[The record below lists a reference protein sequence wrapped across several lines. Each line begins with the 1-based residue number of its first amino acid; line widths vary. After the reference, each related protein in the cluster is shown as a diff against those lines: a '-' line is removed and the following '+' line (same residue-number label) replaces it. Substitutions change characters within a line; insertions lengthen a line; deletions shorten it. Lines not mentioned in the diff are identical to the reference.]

1 MPKLI
6 FLFTIITFSLAP
18 HMSNSETYQ
27 IKDKSEPTFERKPL
41 PRPLILTQQL
51 LKEQVQKKR
60 QPNMHTAAKYVKE
73 GNYSSALIELQPL
86 AREGIAD
93 AQALLGYMHLHGMGT
108 KQDNETAFF
117 WLNKSAEQGVVES
130 YTLLGF
136 MHLDG
141 TAGAGKNGKE
151 AEKWFLKASLRGL
164 GEAQFQLA
172 YLYDHGLHGATH
184 DPNAAFTWYK
194 RSAALGHPRSQ
205 HNLALFLLKGKGGA
219 KQNPEEALEWLQ
231 RSAAQ
236 NHKTSQRSLAGIYF
250 LGEVVEQNLLYAY
263 MWASLS
269 FTHDPE
275 DPTSK
280 IFQIITKYMS
290 ESEIKIG
297 KELAASC
304 FKKNFKGCGNLL
316 EAWEVGNA
324 KLL

>member
-73 GNYSSALIELQPL
+73 GNYSSALLELNPL

-108 KQDNETAFF
+108 RRDNETAFF

-151 AEKWFLKASLRGL
+151 AEKWFLKIHTL
-164 GEAQFQLA
+164 
-172 YLYDHGLHGATH
+172 
-184 DPNAAFTWYK
+184 DPKNDSFC
-194 RSAALGHPRSQ
+194 L
-205 HNLALFLLKGKGGA
+205 NLANARLQAFQYDKALQSYA
-219 KQNPEEALEWLQ
+219 KISFGSRFYKDAKRGEIVALIALDMRVQ
-231 RSAAQ
+231 A
-236 NHKTSQRSLAGIYF
+236 
-250 LGEVVEQNLLYAY
+250 
-263 MWASLS
+263 
-269 FTHDPE
+269 
-275 DPTSK
+275 SK
-280 IFQIITKYMS
+280 IVESVNFGEIEIADLFNQQAQILK
-290 ESEIKIG
+290 KQG
-297 KELAASC
+297 KMEQ
-304 FKKNFKGCGNLL
+304 
-316 EAWEVGNA
+316 
-324 KLL
+324 

>member
-1 MPKLI
+1 MLQKI
-6 FLFTIITFSLAP
+6 FSIGLLALFLSFGINLTA
-18 HMSNSETYQ
+18 SE
-27 IKDKSEPTFERKPL
+27 RGPL
-41 PRPLILTQQL
+41 PRPLILTQKL
-51 LKEQVQKKR
+51 LEEQVQKKR

-73 GNYSSALIELQPL
+73 GNYSSALLELNPL

-93 AQALLGYMHLHGMGT
+93 AQALLGYMHLQGMGT
-108 KQDNETAFF
+108 RRDNETAFF

-172 YLYDHGLHGATH
+172 YLYAHGLHGATH

-194 RSAALGHPRSQ
+194 RSAALGHPRAQ
-205 HNLALFLLKGKGGA
+205 HNLALFLLEGKGGA
-219 KQNPEEALEWLQ
+219 KINPEKAFELLQ

-250 LGEVVEQNLLYAY
+250 LGEVVEQNFLYAY

-269 FTHDPE
+269 LIDDTEH
-275 DPTSK
+275 PTSK

-304 FKKNFKGCGNLL
+304 FKKNFKGCGDLL
-316 EAWEVGNA
+316 EAWKFRNA